1 MTILHYNGTT
11 FVESLYGQGA
21 QDFADFNDDGC
32 TDVLGSS
39 GIYVSGCNGTPG
51 GVIPTT
57 SFSPVALID
66 WDGNGRKDIL
76 TPGNGITCSV
86 YLSTGNSFNSNP
98 VATNIPS
105 TLATGAQFSTIPNA
119 AGDGLDG
126 LAVFQNTSPYAIQY
140 YLHNGV
146 AQPPDLA
153 VSFTD
158 GYGINYSP
166 SYQSITLGSY
176 TKGNTATYPEMDIAT
191 PVYVVSQVTQ
201 SDGIGGTYSQTHTYA
216 GARQNLQGY
225 GFEGFA
231 THKITDSRNNSL
243 VHQLDYNQ
251 SFPLT
256 GTLGDE
262 ATYQHDGVTPVS
274 KALYEI
280 ADKVLDST
288 AGNQR
293 HFPTLQLEEQL
304 TYDVGGSLNGTETS
318 KTTTTYTWDN
328 YGNATN
334 VSASTM
340 DEDPNSPYA
349 YQSWTTP
356 RSATSSSISPSRR
369 CPRTRA
375 RIGA

>member
-1 MTILHYNGTT
+1 
-11 FVESLYGQGA
+11 
-21 QDFADFNDDGC
+21 
-32 TDVLGSS
+32 
-39 GIYVSGCNGTPG
+39 
-51 GVIPTT
+51 
-57 SFSPVALID
+57 SPVALID

-105 TLATGAQFSTIPNA
+105 MLATGAQFSTIPNA

-288 AGNQR
+288 VGNQR

-304 TYDVGGSLNGTETS
+304 
-318 KTTTTYTWDN
+318 
-328 YGNATN
+328 
-334 VSASTM
+334 
-340 DEDPNSPYA
+340 
-349 YQSWTTP
+349 
-356 RSATSSSISPSRR
+356 
-369 CPRTRA
+369 
-375 RIGA
+375 